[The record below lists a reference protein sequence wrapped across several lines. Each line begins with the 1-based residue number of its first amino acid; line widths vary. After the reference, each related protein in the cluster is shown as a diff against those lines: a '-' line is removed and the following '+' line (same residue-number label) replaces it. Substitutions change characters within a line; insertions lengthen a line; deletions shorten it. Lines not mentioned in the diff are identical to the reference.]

1 MSALGHGA
9 LIYLAYAA
17 LFFLIGSALT
27 VIAYTTTHITDAI
40 RRRRHERTARDIAAH
55 TDFDAALAQLVKEND
70 Q

>member
-1 MSALGHGA
+1 MTAIGHGA

-17 LFFLIGSALT
+17 LFFLIGGALSL
-27 VIAYTTTHITDAI
+27 IAYTAAHITDGI

-55 TDFDAALAQLVKEND
+55 TDFDAALAQLVKEKD